1 MREKATID
9 HLAQN
14 FDKPKPHGEKNTLRS
29 PTTAT
34 GLSVEDRVRKE
45 WYPSQRWP
53 PHVLNK
59 SRCLQP
65 LRGNDGTSATSEAS
79 AGSRCGH
86 GRSRHRRDHVA
97 LRRSASSFVESI
109 ARPPRRLKIA
119 LMLKDHRSAKLYP
132 KCLETVRSA
141 AELCASLGHVVE
153 EADANLDMV
162 ALRAAE
168 FQIAAASTARSCA
181 GAC

>member
-1 MREKATID
+1 MLKRQEADPPGAVNDDRNGSGTGTYRDRHVREKATID

-86 GRSRHRRDHVA
+86 GRSRHRRDHA
-97 LRRSASSFVESI
+97 
-109 ARPPRRLKIA
+109 
-119 LMLKDHRSAKLYP
+119 
-132 KCLETVRSA
+132 
-141 AELCASLGHVVE
+141 
-153 EADANLDMV
+153 
-162 ALRAAE
+162 
-168 FQIAAASTARSCA
+168 
-181 GAC
+181 